1 MVKNAIRRLV
11 LRYFPEL
18 GQRKHLPQLAR
29 IEKIYDLPVGSAK
42 ISTAFR
48 SHKAADVQLLNALTG
63 EPSAVPVFQQVT
75 LATGQGNEH
84 GLFIEPIPGMNCLIQ
99 YIDGLDSMP
108 VITSILPWQ
117 TLVPDNRSNDVTL
130 QQSHRSKLAGTNGD
144 WHLKTDGVIKQTSQK
159 SVVGAQ
165 VREEDYHQ
173 RNINIAGHDVN
184 KIDGNQVNEI
194 MGALK
199 MVVGEKALIIA
210 LDDLLLGSKKQVHIK
225 ATENM
230 NLESLKQFEAKAVHL
245 AKVQG
250 AKVWLGN
257 ESLNV
262 VRVLLDL
269 IAVVK
274 NTNNTLVTHTHEG
287 AGTSPQATNFTSYES
302 SADSL
307 ASDLE
312 PITE

>member
-48 SHKAADVQLLNALTG
+48 SHKAADVQLLNAVTG

-117 TLVPDNRSNDVTL
+117 TLVPDNRSN
-130 QQSHRSKLAGTNGD
+130 GD

-173 RNINIAGHDVN
+173 RNTNIAGHDVN